1 MPSFWP
7 FGRNKKKKLV
17 PVAITEEKLHEQHN
31 AGKGQTLTFSGIA
44 KDQHSPNP
52 NLAAQPVDISELDT
66 IETFPLPHDSR
77 HTNGFHGHASHS
89 TATTNTRQ
97 SSISSA
103 QNQEPLVEI
112 DDLAGGFYHNDNKYL
127 LNTLSYQQP
136 ELGSP
141 SQTQPENTFPSQPLY
156 SIPTLR
162 PKRSAVAAEV
172 LRSKSTKS
180 RSSFRDREKEIRA
193 RTSPIPIPIPKRPA
207 SFVSG
212 VFSRSSRKIVGDLDR
227 RFTSPESGFSSP
239 MAPSPRT
246 SFSEESGIARSYTVT
261 TFAALSPRPTIRYG
275 QSPRSAAL
283 TPKSSKRK
291 DKGRAISENIP
302 PLPNPRSRIK
312 DLANDL
318 DARAL
323 REVMERDKRR
333 KDRKKAVDPAKLERK
348 LEQSLKKQK
357 AKEIAAEP
365 IELEGSPIEVGAI
378 TPPPQPEV
386 EEETGTITPLPEPEI
401 EEETGRITP
410 VPELETEENKNDR
423 QDVPISPRK
432 AMAPPLWTRTK
443 STEEAPPVSPLFET
457 SPQQTIEPPPLA
469 SRRTTETSIPWQ
481 SESRRISSEQ
491 ISIRDDPIIDTATA
505 VRLSTISM
513 SPPASPTISREPIMN
528 QSLLSHITS
537 TARDSPEPSSYT
549 SAAADI
555 PSIPRKSSQGNVK
568 QGSSW
573 ASIFKRAGTKR
584 KVSTDKEKKAVSK
597 TEFSNVSRESFQR
610 KKLPPG
616 AVPVVQR
623 SFQRSGGPLQRK
635 QSKFREHL
643 SDDFVYPATSSPISP
658 PQSRIQSPEPEDR
671 PLSPYLDDTRKLDE
685 FNNDDS
691 MITPIEDVHP
701 ALRDRITRSRE
712 HSLQG
717 QTMDSA
723 LLSQS
728 LASIDSEGSWL
739 SGKPHKRSSVPITES
754 LVSLNQ
760 LDESEQPDF
769 ARRDIAGNATSGPGG
784 LSSQLRDLRS
794 SPADADTLSR
804 QGKQFPFDADVKY
817 DAVQGHRPNIV
828 QRPSVARSREGLLEE
843 FPAYN
848 DETPVSP
855 ISPEE
860 FPESPYSIESSVHRA
875 TSVNVRPRGGH
886 ARQLTAGSARLLDI
900 PPRSSSDTKRSSV
913 AMSASNTQS
922 PPHSP
927 AEFKTKPDA

>member
-17 PVAITEEKLHEQHN
+17 PAATAEEKLNEQHN
-31 AGKGQTLTFSGIA
+31 AGKGQTLTFSGIT
-44 KDQHSPNP
+44 KDKHISDT
-52 NLAAQPVDISELDT
+52 NLAAQPVNISELDT

-77 HTNGFHGHASHS
+77 HANGFDGHAPHS
-89 TATTNTRQ
+89 IATTNTRQ
-97 SSISSA
+97 SSVSSA
-103 QNQEPLVEI
+103 QNQEPLIEI
-112 DDLAGGFYHNDNKYL
+112 DDLAGGFHHNDYKYPP
-127 LNTLSYQQP
+127 NTLFNQQP
-136 ELGSP
+136 ELGLA
-141 SQTQPENTFPSQPLY
+141 SQTRPENTFPTQPLY

-162 PKRSAVAAEV
+162 PKRSATAAEV
-172 LRSKSTKS
+172 LRSKSIKS
-180 RSSFRDREKEIRA
+180 RTSVRDREKEMRA
-193 RTSPIPIPIPKRPA
+193 RTSPIPIPVPKRPA

-212 VFSRSSRKIVGDLDR
+212 VFSRSSKKNVGDLDR
-227 RFTSPESGFSSP
+227 RFTSPGSGFSSP

-246 SFSEESGIARSYTVT
+246 SFSGESGIARSYTVT
-261 TFAALSPRPTIRYG
+261 AFAALSPRPTIRYG
-275 QSPRSAAL
+275 QSPGSVAA
-283 TPKSSKRK
+283 TPKSLRRK
-291 DKGRAISENIP
+291 DKGRAIPENVP
-302 PLPNPRSRIK
+302 PLPNPRGRIK

-333 KDRKKAVDPAKLERK
+333 RDRKKAVDPKKLERK
-348 LEQSLKKQK
+348 LEQSLEKDK

-365 IELEGSPIEVGAI
+365 IELEGSP
-378 TPPPQPEV
+378 V
-386 EEETGTITPLPEPEI
+386 EIGTITPLPEPEI

-410 VPELETEENKNDR
+410 LPELETDENENSH
-423 QDVPISPRK
+423 QTVPVSPRK
-432 AMAPPLWTRTK
+432 AVAPPLWTRTK
-443 STEEAPPVSPLFET
+443 SIEEAPPASPFLET
-457 SPQQTIEPPPLA
+457 SPQQTTEPPPPE
-469 SRRTTETSIPWQ
+469 SRRNTDTSIPWQ
-481 SESRRISSEQ
+481 SESRRLSSEQ

-513 SPPASPTISREPIMN
+513 SPPASPMPSREPIMN
-528 QSLLSHITS
+528 QSLLSNITS
-537 TARDSPEPSSYT
+537 TAQESPGPSSYT

-555 PSIPRKSSQGNVK
+555 PPIPRKPSQGNVK

-573 ASIFKRAGTKR
+573 TSIFRRAGTKR
-584 KVSTDKEKKAVSK
+584 KVSTDKEKEVVNK

-610 KKLPPG
+610 KNLPV

-623 SFQRSGGPLQRK
+623 SFQRSEGTLQRK

-643 SDDFVYPATSSPISP
+643 SEDWDNPPINLPISP
-658 PQSRIQSPEPEDR
+658 PRSQIQSPEPEDR

-701 ALRDRITRSRE
+701 ALRDRLTRSRE

-717 QTMDSA
+717 QNLDSA

-739 SGKPHKRSSVPITES
+739 SGKPRKRSSAPITES

-760 LDESEQPDF
+760 LEESEQPDF
-769 ARRDIAGNATSGPGG
+769 ARRDVAGNTESGPGG
-784 LSSQLRDLRS
+784 LTSQIRDLQS
-794 SPADADTLSR
+794 NPVDVDTSSR
-804 QGKQFPFDADVKY
+804 QGKQFPYDADVKY

-843 FPAYN
+843 FP
-848 DETPVSP
+848 DDSPVSP
-855 ISPEE
+855 MSPEE
-860 FPESPYSIESSVHRA
+860 LPESPYSGESSVFRA
-875 TSVNVRPRGGH
+875 TSVNVKHRGGH

-913 AMSASNTQS
+913 AMTASNPQS
-922 PPHSP
+922 PLHSP
-927 AEFKTKPDA
+927 AEFKTKPDT